1 MDCSQANHQQRERPT
16 KILIENITK
25 HGGVSDSSGALACEK
40 RGLAHHDADR
50 AEQSKNRA
58 NANKR
63 HNPPAILGV
72 IMDES
77 QEKRDTGSD
86 ERSEVHDE
94 ARNAADDFPKSIT
107 A

>member
-1 MDCSQANHQQRERPT
+1 MDGGQANHQQRERPT
-16 KILIENITK
+16 KVLIENITK
-25 HGGVSDSSGALACEK
+25 HGGVSDGAGAFACEK

-63 HNPPAILGV
+63 NNPPTILSAIVNEG
-72 IMDES
+72 
-77 QEKRDTGSD
+77 QEKRNTCGD

-94 ARNAADDFPKSIT
+94 ARNAADDFPKPI
-107 A
+107 AG